1 MPNYLQTPASDNAIS
16 ALSAAA
22 LEQSRLVRISA
33 DNTVADAG
41 SNEFAIGVTL
51 KEATAAG
58 QLIAVELTRFRN
70 KIQIMASGAITAGTL
85 VKMAAASG
93 ANQRVVAW
101 VTGTDAA
108 ERLTG
113 VCLVGGADGAL
124 ITVLV

>member
-22 LEQSRLVRISA
+22 LEQSRLVKISA

-41 SNEFAIGVTL
+41 SNEFAIGITL
-51 KEATAAG
+51 KDTTAAG
-58 QLIAVELTRFRN
+58 QLVAVELTRFRN
-70 KIQIMASGAITAGTL
+70 KIQVMAQGAIVAGGL
-85 VKMAAASG
+85 VKMGSASG
-93 ANQRVVAW
+93 ANQRVAPW
-101 VTGTDAA
+101 VTGIDAA
-108 ERLTG
+108 ERLVG